1 MSQQDYSPT
10 SPQTWETNGY
20 HLFQS
25 VDQRIRRDGEKMRWE
40 VTLLLTGKKL
50 EVLMVR
56 REISSTLGRKRASC
70 ELEEERERRRSQ
82 GESWRDWLKKKDSLE
97 LKAMP
102 KVKPSDLWILASAQG
117 WYTLLVLVAIT
128 TTATSGSII
137 NHNAP
142 FTAIV
147 EFGFDDDDGV
157 VGDDKLLF
165 FSSFNF
171 ESTGC

>member
-1 MSQQDYSPT
+1 
-10 SPQTWETNGY
+10 
-20 HLFQS
+20 
-25 VDQRIRRDGEKMRWE
+25 
-40 VTLLLTGKKL
+40 
-50 EVLMVR
+50 
-56 REISSTLGRKRASC
+56 
-70 ELEEERERRRSQ
+70 
-82 GESWRDWLKKKDSLE
+82 
-97 LKAMP
+97 
-102 KVKPSDLWILASAQG
+102 LASAQG

>member
-1 MSQQDYSPT
+1 
-10 SPQTWETNGY
+10 
-20 HLFQS
+20 
-25 VDQRIRRDGEKMRWE
+25 
-40 VTLLLTGKKL
+40 
-50 EVLMVR
+50 MVR

-70 ELEEERERRRSQ
+70 ELEEERERRWSQ

-128 TTATSGSII
+128 TATTSSSSI

-142 FTAIV
+142 FAAIV
-147 EFGFDDDDGV
+147 VFGFDDDDSV
-157 VGDDKLLF
+157 VGVPSFCFLRSPQLWIYWLL
-165 FSSFNF
+165 
-171 ESTGC
+171 TGCSWFLSYYVKLQTLESCKKKKGD